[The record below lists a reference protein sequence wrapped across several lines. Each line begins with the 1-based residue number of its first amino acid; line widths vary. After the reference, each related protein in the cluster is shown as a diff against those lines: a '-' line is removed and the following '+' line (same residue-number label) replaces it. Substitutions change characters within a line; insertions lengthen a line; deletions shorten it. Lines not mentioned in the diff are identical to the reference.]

1 MSQTTNQEMFYIN
14 KCIINMA
21 NIDKLRQ
28 IDIKKYVIIFMT
40 YLELKILILKI
51 FSWIKNH
58 MKVIQFIT
66 FHEKLLLA
74 LKQMDGQLK
83 I

>member
-1 MSQTTNQEMFYIN
+1 
-14 KCIINMA
+14 MA

-58 MKVIQFIT
+58 MKIILFIT
-66 FHEKLLLA
+66 FHKKLLLA
-74 LKQMDGQLK
+74 LK
-83 I
+83 

>member
-1 MSQTTNQEMFYIN
+1 
-14 KCIINMA
+14 MA

-51 FSWIKNH
+51 FSWIKNR
-58 MKVIQFIT
+58 MKVI
-66 FHEKLLLA
+66 
-74 LKQMDGQLK
+74 
-83 I
+83 